1 VVRDVEPEITFG
13 EGDPVSDEQLKLQK
27 WQIALQDLIRER
39 DREKINEQSLNL
51 QGLIF
56 ERFQQLDK
64 ESGVEAER
72 QALKEA
78 LTIIR
83 IIMADPAQDRPDTET
98 SNPDL
103 I

>member
-1 VVRDVEPEITFG
+1 MVRDVEPEITFG